1 VKSIFSTNM
10 RFPIINDA
18 CITSITVDIFSV
30 ISNSTQTT
38 FGAVIIIALNSI
50 IEKITYFTEITGEF
64 YFAGHAFITDRLLSI
79 TFRADDFF
87 DVKPIYFVGLVLI
100 MTKATG
106 IYFITTRRYKLTVAK
121 IMRTLFH

>member
-1 VKSIFSTNM
+1 MKSVFSTNM

-38 FGAVIIIALNSI
+38 FGAVIIIKLYSI

-64 YFAGHAFITDRLLSI
+64 YFTGHAFITDWLLRI
-79 TFRADDFF
+79 TLRADDFF
-87 DVKPIYFVGLVLI
+87 DVEPIYFVGLVFI